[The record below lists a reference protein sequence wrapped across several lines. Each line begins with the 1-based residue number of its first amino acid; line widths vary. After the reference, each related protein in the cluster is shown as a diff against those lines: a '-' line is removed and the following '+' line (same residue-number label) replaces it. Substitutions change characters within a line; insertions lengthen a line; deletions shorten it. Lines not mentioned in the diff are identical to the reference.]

1 MSETPQEERPD
12 PVASF
17 KAHGKCVGIW
27 SEKFGVEIWLVPE
40 LTGKERI
47 EFTADEMH
55 KFGLCLDTFGGEIL
69 ELTAKDGRTFKPVP
83 GWEERARRRK
93 LLDHQIHY
101 DILLDREKDLR
112 RRIDDPATGKVERER
127 LMPKWER
134 EVEELGR
141 LIEWIGECGHE
152 MSGEEIRDGFEATLR
167 RRLAGE
173 SPPPDEPSPSSDGD
187 ALSTCGG
194 TLTVESARDILRKE
208 RLLGALDGL

>member
-1 MSETPQEERPD
+1 MNDETHTEKPD

-40 LTGKERI
+40 LTGEERI

-69 ELTAKDGRTFKPVP
+69 ELTTKDGRTLKPVE
-83 GWEERARRRK
+83 GWQERARRRK

-101 DILLDREKDLR
+101 DLLLERERDLR
-112 RRIDDPATGKVERER
+112 RRIDDPATAKTERER
-127 LMPKWER
+127 LVPKWER
-134 EVEELGR
+134 EVEELNR
-141 LIEWIGECGHE
+141 LIEWIRDCGHE
-152 MSGEEIRDGFEATLR
+152 MTGDEIRDGFEATLR
-167 RRLAGE
+167 RRLGGE
-173 SPPPDEPSPSSDGD
+173 SPTPDTPSPSSDGD